1 MAARKPGIVFP
12 RGAPI
17 GVFDSGVG
25 GLSVLRHIRNLLPH
39 ENLIYCADSRYAPY
53 GDRPESEICGR
64 SAALGAYLAGQGC
77 KAIVVACNTATAAAV
92 SLLRQQFAL
101 PVIGREPAIK
111 PAVAATRSGVIGV
124 LATTGTLQSARF
136 AALLDSYGSDVTII
150 TQGCPGLVELVETA
164 RLHTPE
170 ADARV
175 QQYVQPLLHAG
186 ADTIVLGCTHYP
198 FLRHLVAR
206 HAGASVTLVDTGEA
220 VARQV
225 KNRLGDRLCEPDYA
239 SHCGRVRIITNSA
252 SAHAADCIR
261 ALWDEPAEIVQINS
275 DFTV

>member
-1 MAARKPGIVFP
+1 MAARKPDIVFP

-39 ENLIYCADSRYAPY
+39 EDLIYCADSRYAPY
-53 GDRPESEICGR
+53 GDRPEAEICGR
-64 SAALGAYLAGQGC
+64 SGVLSAYLSGQGC

-92 SLLRQQFAL
+92 SLLRQQFAV
-101 PVIGREPAIK
+101 PVIGMEPAVK
-111 PAVAATRSGVIGV
+111 PAVAASRRGIIGV

-136 AALLDSYGSDVTII
+136 AALLDSYGSTVTII

-164 RLHTPE
+164 QLHTPE

-175 QQYVQPLLHAG
+175 HHYVRPLLQAG

-225 KNRLGDRLCEPDYA
+225 KNWLGVHLREPNDTRYT
-239 SHCGRVRIITNSA
+239 GRVRIITNSA
-252 SAHAADCIR
+252 SAHATDCIR